1 MEIQVNREA
10 WNILQK
16 IQGHLLKMGNKIN
29 KGNPYKLSR
38 DEMDNRINKL
48 GEKSIFAQS
57 CEVLGTLVTNLVHV
71 GGIIVA
77 TNALN
82 KAITKVTYPAVVK
95 LFISIP
101 MEINKLAAKLDD
113 PNLPEEDKK
122 EFMKAASPLIRFCAR
137 QKYNKLT
144 KIKERENADGIVFDY
159 KSGKAK
165 VYKDKDGNE
174 FTFREDGRLI
184 RTMSRP
190 RAMGKDV
197 AMDVDD
203 LLDIAHAYMV
213 DTYGADFE
221 PFTYAAT
228 HNNMTTDDK
237 KSYIIEYRNATEDQF
252 YFICIYYNGIVLW
265 SQFSDTSDVQ
275 IVE

>member
-1 MEIQVNREA
+1 MKEETKYAVIVTLLAVLLCALTIFVGIKICDLINERNALKEHVSDIATTEDSTMEEFTSIVEVQTDDTFDT
-10 WNILQK
+10 
-16 IQGHLLKMGNKIN
+16 
-29 KGNPYKLSR
+29 
-38 DEMDNRINKL
+38 DEMTFVEEITNGV
-48 GEKSIFAQS
+48 GE
-57 CEVLGTLVTNLVHV
+57 
-71 GGIIVA
+71 
-77 TNALN
+77 
-82 KAITKVTYPAVVK
+82 
-95 LFISIP
+95 
-101 MEINKLAAKLDD
+101 
-113 PNLPEEDKK
+113 
-122 EFMKAASPLIRFCAR
+122 
-137 QKYNKLT
+137 
-144 KIKERENADGIVFDY
+144 
-159 KSGKAK
+159 KAK

-174 FTFREDGRLI
+174 FTFSEDGRLI
-184 RTMSRP
+184 RTMSNTD
-190 RAMGKDV
+190 AYSEDA

-252 YFICIYYNGIVLW
+252 YFICIYDNGVVLW

>member
-1 MEIQVNREA
+1 MKEETKYVVIVTLLA
-10 WNILQK
+10 VLLCALTIFVGIK
-16 IQGHLLKMGNKIN
+16 ICDLIN
-29 KGNPYKLSR
+29 ER
-38 DEMDNRINKL
+38 
-48 GEKSIFAQS
+48 
-57 CEVLGTLVTNLVHV
+57 
-71 GGIIVA
+71 
-77 TNALN
+77 NALKEYVPDSATTEN
-82 KAITKVTYPAVVK
+82 STREEFTSIVEVPTDDAFDSGEMTFIEEITNGVG
-95 LFISIP
+95 
-101 MEINKLAAKLDD
+101 E
-113 PNLPEEDKK
+113 
-122 EFMKAASPLIRFCAR
+122 
-137 QKYNKLT
+137 
-144 KIKERENADGIVFDY
+144 
-159 KSGKAK
+159 KAK

-174 FTFREDGRLI
+174 FTFSENGRLI
-184 RTMSRP
+184 RTMNNPNACSE
-190 RAMGKDV
+190 DT

-252 YFICIYYNGIVLW
+252 YFVCIYDNGVVLW